1 VSLNGAASPLG
12 DTWRM
17 GIGIEL
23 MNEPRVSD
31 DGLTME
37 YLKSFY
43 ANATEVVQTAAQ
55 GDIQVVVHGT

>member
-1 VSLNGAASPLG
+1 
-12 DTWRM
+12 M